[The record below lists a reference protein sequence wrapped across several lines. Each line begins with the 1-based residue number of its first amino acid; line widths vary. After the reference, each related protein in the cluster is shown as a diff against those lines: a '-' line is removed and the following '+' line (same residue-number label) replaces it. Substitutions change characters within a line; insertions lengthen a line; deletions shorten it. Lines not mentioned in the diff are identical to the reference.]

1 MFVKVI
7 LVEYHIT
14 SCNDSGCRC
23 LYNTIFPPDL
33 WRSDLKVYVTIAIT
47 KNTVNTTSI
56 LASY

>member
-7 LVEYHIT
+7 LVEYHIAR
-14 SCNDSGCRC
+14 CNDSGCRC

-33 WRSDLKVYVTIAIT
+33 WRRGLKVNVTIAIT
-47 KNTVNTTSI
+47 INTVNTTSV